1 MKTNY
6 LRNSFEQYQQQPF
19 YQYSKNQFVNQA
31 QKQSSLINENYQS
44 QLIKLSVQPKQNTQ
58 RKASYQDEEEKKQQ
72 MAQAIQDQIQNNQN
86 RDDSI
91 QKPFVDQ
98 YSQPLNENVQKDQD
112 IKLNTLMTKFFDVE
126 IPNLNNFSIAY
137 LLEELNK

>member
-6 LRNSFEQYQQQPF
+6 LRNSFEQQQQPF
-19 YQYSKNQFVNQA
+19 YQYSKSQIVNQTS
-31 QKQSSLINENYQS
+31 KQSFIISENYQS
-44 QLIKLSVQPKQNTQ
+44 QLLQLSIQPKQNEQ

-98 YSQPLNENVQKDQD
+98 YSQPLNEDVQKDQD

-126 IPNLNNFSIAY
+126 IPNLNNVSIAY

>member
-6 LRNSFEQYQQQPF
+6 LRNSFEQQQQPF
-19 YQYSKNQFVNQA
+19 YQYSKSQIVNQTS
-31 QKQSSLINENYQS
+31 KQSFIISQNYQS
-44 QLIKLSVQPKQNTQ
+44 QLLQLSIQPKQNEQ

-98 YSQPLNENVQKDQD
+98 YSQPLNEDVQKDQD

-126 IPNLNNFSIAY
+126 IPNLNNVSIAY